1 MSDPLDGTA
10 SACPPVAEP
19 RSFLKDRATH
29 RWLASAGILALGIVI
44 GGYLLGNG
52 LVRAKEADRS
62 VTVRGLAERDVTAD
76 LSTWTIAYSATAP
89 DLATAQASIDRD
101 SNEIRAFF
109 RDLGF
114 PAEDLAPT
122 GVNVSQ
128 FTDNGVTK
136 FTVRQRMT
144 LRSNDIKRAQ
154 AAVKRQF
161 ELVRRGVVLEEGSGM
176 AYTFTKLNS
185 IKPAMVAQATK
196 DARASAEQ
204 FAKDSGTSVGTIKSA
219 SQGYFEIN
227 ARDGDSGGSWG
238 VSDTPFKKVRV
249 VTTVDFYLR

>member
-1 MSDPLDGTA
+1 MPDTSPDHPAPATSFFKDPVT
-10 SACPPVAEP
+10 
-19 RSFLKDRATH
+19 R
-29 RWLASAGILALGIVI
+29 RWLASAAVLTLGLIT

-52 LVRAKEADRS
+52 LVRAKDADRS

-76 LSTWTIAYSATAP
+76 LATWTIAYSATAP
-89 DLATAQASIDRD
+89 DLASAQASIDED
-101 SNEIRAFF
+101 SAAIRGFF
-109 RDLGF
+109 QELGF
-114 PAEDLAPT
+114 PGEALQPT

-128 FTDNGVTK
+128 FTDNGATK

-154 AAVKRQF
+154 DAVKRQF
-161 ELVRRGVVLEEGSGM
+161 DLVRRGVVLEEGSGM
-176 AYTFTKLNS
+176 AYTFTGLNG
-185 IKPAMVAQATK
+185 IKPEMVAQATK

-227 ARDGDSGGSWG
+227 ARDGDSGGGWG
-238 VSDTPFKKVRV
+238 VSDTPYKKVRV